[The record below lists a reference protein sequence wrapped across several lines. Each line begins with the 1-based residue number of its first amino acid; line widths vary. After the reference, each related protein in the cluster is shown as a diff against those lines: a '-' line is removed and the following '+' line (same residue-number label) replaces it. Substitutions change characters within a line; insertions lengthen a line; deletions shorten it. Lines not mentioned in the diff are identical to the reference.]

1 MESILQSKE
10 KEEGKGG
17 DDKITTLGNKDTNIQ
32 EIDMTNDESIQI
44 NSSSYNDQLA
54 NNELSLVIKWKKV
67 DEYALTLDQVITFFM
82 NILTCLYLVDK
93 LLNYHV

>member
-17 DDKITTLGNKDTNIQ
+17 DDKITTLGNIQ

-44 NSSSYNDQLA
+44 NSSNYNDQLA
-54 NNELSLVIKWKKV
+54 NNESSLVIKWKKV

-82 NILTCLYLVDK
+82 NILPCLYLLYK
-93 LLNYHV
+93 LLYYHV